1 MIKVEIYRNKKN
13 DINRF
18 KVSGHAGYAESGNDI
33 ICSAVTVLTFN
44 TVNSI
49 FKFVNVSPVCETD
62 EVTGLLDCRIDTD
75 NISAEQNHDVQL
87 LLKAMLNG
95 LKDIK
100 KNYGK
105 FIVIN
110 DKEVLSEC

>member
-1 MIKVEIYRNKKN
+1 MIKVTVYRDNKN
-13 DINRF
+13 DIYRF
-18 KVSGHAGYAESGNDI
+18 TLTGHAGYAESGSDI
-33 ICSAVTVLTFN
+33 ICSAVTALTFN
-44 TVNSI
+44 TVNSVC
-49 FKFVNVSPVCETD
+49 KFVNVTPICETD
-62 EVTGLLDCRIDTD
+62 EMTGLLDCNIDIK

-87 LLKAMLNG
+87 LIKAMLNG
-95 LKDIK
+95 LNDIK